1 MSEEQAELKE
11 HSKHAKKN
19 PALAPVSVIR
29 AILAVL
35 VAVVTLL
42 GHAPTPKRLFYRQR
56 PPISGRIIGQKIFG
70 GMRMR
75 SLLM

>member
-1 MSEEQAELKE
+1 MR
-11 HSKHAKKN
+11 KKN

-35 VAVVTLL
+35 VAVGDVARACAHTEEVVLQ
-42 GHAPTPKRLFYRQR
+42 AKASDQWAYYRA
-56 PPISGRIIGQKIFG
+56 KIFG